1 MRMNTKKEKQ
11 MRKSTINIIKPNRA
25 DPNLYGQISLRLR
38 VVALDRL
45 NKQAAKN
52 EITLGEYIGAILEQA
67 AKEGRFDIIKQSM
80 LVKNESKNAAISRQ
94 IKTEEAPNK

>member
-1 MRMNTKKEKQ
+1 MKLQKDRQT
-11 MRKSTINIIKPNRA
+11 RKSTINIIKPNRA

-52 EITLGEYIGAILEQA
+52 EITLGEYISAILEQA
-67 AKEGRFDIIKQSM
+67 AKEGK
-80 LVKNESKNAAISRQ
+80 
-94 IKTEEAPNK
+94 

>member
-1 MRMNTKKEKQ
+1 MKSQKDRQTI
-11 MRKSTINIIKPNRA
+11 KSTINIIKPNRA

-45 NKQAAKN
+45 NKQAARQ

-67 AKEGRFDIIKQSM
+67 AKEGR
-80 LVKNESKNAAISRQ
+80 
-94 IKTEEAPNK
+94 

>member
-1 MRMNTKKEKQ
+1 MMKSQKDRQT
-11 MRKSTINIIKPNRA
+11 RKSTINIIKPNRA

-45 NKQAAKN
+45 NKQAARQ

-67 AKEGRFDIIKQSM
+67 AKEGR
-80 LVKNESKNAAISRQ
+80 
-94 IKTEEAPNK
+94 

>member
-1 MRMNTKKEKQ
+1 MKSQKDRQT
-11 MRKSTINIIKPNRA
+11 RKSTINIVKPNRA
-25 DPNLYGQISLRLR
+25 DPNLYGQISLRMR

-67 AKEGRFDIIKQSM
+67 AKEGR
-80 LVKNESKNAAISRQ
+80 
-94 IKTEEAPNK
+94 

>member
-1 MRMNTKKEKQ
+1 MKIQKEKQ
-11 MRKSTINIIKPNRA
+11 TRNSTINIVKPNRA

-52 EITLGEYIGAILEQA
+52 EIMLGEYIGAILEQA
-67 AKEGRFDIIKQSM
+67 AKDGR
-80 LVKNESKNAAISRQ
+80 
-94 IKTEEAPNK
+94 

>member
-1 MRMNTKKEKQ
+1 MNTKKEKQ
-11 MRKSTINIIKPNRA
+11 MIKSTINIIKPNRA

-52 EITLGEYIGAILEQA
+52 ELTLGEYIGAILEQA

>member
-1 MRMNTKKEKQ
+1 MKSQKEKQ

-45 NKQAAKN
+45 NRQAARQ
-52 EITLGEYIGAILEQA
+52 EVTLGEYIGAILEQA
-67 AKEGRFDIIKQSM
+67 AKEGK
-80 LVKNESKNAAISRQ
+80 
-94 IKTEEAPNK
+94 

>member
-1 MRMNTKKEKQ
+1 MMKSQKDRQT
-11 MRKSTINIIKPNRA
+11 RKSTINIIKPNRA
-25 DPNLYGQISLRLR
+25 DPNLYGQISLRLS

-67 AKEGRFDIIKQSM
+67 AKEGR
-80 LVKNESKNAAISRQ
+80 
-94 IKTEEAPNK
+94 